1 MTDRPGR
8 SATVV
13 ALGAAAAAISGVV
26 VLAIAS
32 RTLTTEENSGF
43 LTYWAA
49 LFAIFAVL
57 SGIQNEMTRA
67 VRADERLGAEIR
79 RTTSPLL
86 TGILIGAGTAA
97 AVLLLFPAWQMV
109 FATLDD
115 RVLPV
120 LLMAFAAVL
129 YAGHVASVGTL
140 AGLGRWGAFAGLTAG
155 ESAVRLLVTVIA
167 AAAGWGVAGFECAAA
182 GGALTWLTASL
193 LIPGLRDM
201 WRIRI
206 GLPMT
211 ALTRR
216 LLNAMAAA
224 GANALLITGFPLLM
238 SATTAPD
245 AYRAAAPLVI
255 AVSMTRAPLL
265 MPITAFQSMVIA
277 AFVEHPERAGTALRR
292 LVGAVAAI
300 AAIGGLLAALVG
312 PSLMGLVFGPDYRNT
327 PLILGMLV
335 VAAALLALLVLG
347 GSIAL
352 ALDAHTVNTIGWYVA
367 VAVSVVVMLLPF
379 DLTTRTIAALALGP
393 LIGSAIHFG
402 FVMRRL
408 RHQLQ
413 ER

>member
-1 MTDRPGR
+1 
-8 SATVV
+8 
-13 ALGAAAAAISGVV
+13 
-26 VLAIAS
+26 
-32 RTLTTEENSGF
+32 
-43 LTYWAA
+43 
-49 LFAIFAVL
+49 
-57 SGIQNEMTRA
+57 
-67 VRADERLGAEIR
+67 
-79 RTTSPLL
+79 
-86 TGILIGAGTAA
+86 
-97 AVLLLFPAWQMV
+97 
-109 FATLDD
+109 
-115 RVLPV
+115 
-120 LLMAFAAVL
+120 
-129 YAGHVASVGTL
+129 
-140 AGLGRWGAFAGLTAG
+140 
-155 ESAVRLLVTVIA
+155 
-167 AAAGWGVAGFECAAA
+167 
-182 GGALTWLTASL
+182 
-193 LIPGLRDM
+193 
-201 WRIRI
+201 
-206 GLPMT
+206 
-211 ALTRR
+211 
-216 LLNAMAAA
+216 
-224 GANALLITGFPLLM
+224 M

-312 PSLMGLVFGPDYRNT
+312 PWLMGLVFGPDYRNT